1 MIADHRGRVVIAS
14 LVSVKPTVGPKLK
27 SMFNTCLFDSL
38 NDVNKTFAD
47 VATDTQTSQVE
58 INELTDSVSGQDCKG
73 IRLFNE
79 YEIF

>member
-1 MIADHRGRVVIAS
+1 MIAEQRSAS
-14 LVSVKPTVGPKLK
+14 LIKPAVGPKLK
-27 SMFNTCLFDSL
+27 SMFNTCMFDSL
-38 NDVNKTFAD
+38 NDVKKHSAD

-58 INELTDSVSGQDCKG
+58 INKLTDSVSGQDCKG